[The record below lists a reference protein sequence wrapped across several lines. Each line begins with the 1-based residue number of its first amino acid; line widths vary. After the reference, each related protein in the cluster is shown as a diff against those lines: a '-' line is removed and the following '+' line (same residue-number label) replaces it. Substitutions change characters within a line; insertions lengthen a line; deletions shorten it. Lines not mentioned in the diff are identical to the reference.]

1 MKKILV
7 LLLVLSLLSVFSCS
21 TTDNTVKGENISQS
35 VSDEVSVPTPE
46 DVSEEENSSEES
58 EEILSPDAL
67 SPADE
72 AVDND
77 GLEPPLSNPKG
88 VGEDGESRELP
99 PEVAPQSSEN
109 IPPDGTNAPA
119 PDDSHLPGDVP
130 APSEEQTPEEVPEPK
145 LDNVPGDIPAPT
157 GNAPDMEP
165 PRDKENAQTPGEMP
179 LEVETGKRVSSL
191 EIFLVGLCV
200 FIFLLIVILVVIMI
214 RKPGWYRKKYDR
226 ED

>member
-21 TTDNTVKGENISQS
+21 TTDSTVRGENISQS
-35 VSDEVSVPTPE
+35 VSEEVSVPAPE
-46 DVSEEENSSEES
+46 NVSEAEES

-67 SPADE
+67 PPADE

-77 GLEPPLSNPKG
+77 ALEPPLSNPEG
-88 VGEDGESRELP
+88 AGEDGESRELP
-99 PEVAPQSSEN
+99 PAETPQSSEN
-109 IPPDGTNAPA
+109 TPPDGTNAPA

-130 APSEEQTPEEVPEPK
+130 APDGEQAPEEAGEPK
-145 LDNVPGDIPAPT
+145 LDNVPDDIPAPT
-157 GNAPDMEP
+157 GNAPDMVP
-165 PRDKENAQTPGEMP
+165 PRDEENAQTPGEMP